1 MEMPQSNKHTAQPVS
16 TRVDAYSATLRL
28 VKVESG
34 IKGLLPTSWAPPIYS
49 VSLLTKLRCALG
61 GNGLLRLAAV
71 RSFLARICRTQKP
84 TEIEKKSEKTPQG
97 LYNVG
102 FIGMRMT
109 TAEYQS
115 GRQPRLWKLL
125 TLQICSRIPVKL
137 WASVS

>member
-1 MEMPQSNKHTAQPVS
+1 MKMPQSNKHTAQTVS

-34 IKGLLPTSWAPPIYS
+34 INGHLPTSWAPPIYS

-61 GNGLLRLAAV
+61 GNDLLRLAAV

-102 FIGMRMT
+102 FIGLRMAKLASSCRGNEGKMPSSARN
-109 TAEYQS
+109 TAVYF
-115 GRQPRLWKLL
+115 
-125 TLQICSRIPVKL
+125 
-137 WASVS
+137 SVSF